1 MYKVIF
7 SDLDLTLL
15 SDDKTISNKNKEAI
29 KKAKEKGVKF
39 LLCTGRLPF
48 CYEMFKDDIDL
59 SNAVSSNGSI
69 IINDSKIIKDESLD
83 SNIIGVLVEYAIKHH
98 IYLRLFAIDC
108 LYNLNSDQGDS
119 DMISYFNMKDV
130 NDGEARDIAKNMK
143 LYKAAF
149 FNKSHDYLINV
160 KRDLEEMKLEIEA
173 VFSYDTFLEINQKGQ
188 TKGKGVE
195 EYCRLCGIDIK
206 DTIAIGDN
214 NNDAS
219 MLKVAGLAACP
230 SNSIEEIKGIAD
242 YISPLNNNDGAVAD
256 IIEKYILNSEK

>member
-15 SDDKTISNKNKEAI
+15 SDDKTISLKNKEAI
-29 KKAKEKGVKF
+29 KKANEKGVKF

-48 CYEMFKDDIDL
+48 CYEMFREDIDL
-59 SNAVSSNGSI
+59 SNAVSTNGSI
-69 IINDSKIIKDESLD
+69 IINDSKIIKDEYLD
-83 SNIIGVLVEYAIKHH
+83 PKIISVLVEYAIKHH

-108 LYNLNSDQGDS
+108 LYNLNSDQGS
-119 DMISYFNMKDV
+119 ENMITYLNMKDV
-130 NDGEARDIAKNMK
+130 NDEEARNIVNNIK
-143 LYKAAF
+143 LYKVAF
-149 FNKSHDYLINV
+149 FNTSHDYLLKV
-160 KRDLEEMKLEIEA
+160 KKDLEEMDLEMEM
-173 VFSYDTFLEINQKGQ
+173 VFSYATFLEVNQKGQ
-188 TKGKGVE
+188 TKGKGIE

-230 SNSIEEIKGIAD
+230 SNSIDEIKEIAD
-242 YISPLNNNDGAVAD
+242 YISPFDNNEGAVAD
-256 IIEKYILNSEK
+256 IIEKYILLESK

>member
-1 MYKVIF
+1 MYKAIF

-29 KKAKEKGVKF
+29 KKANEKGVKF

-59 SNAVSSNGSI
+59 SNAVSTNGSI

-83 SNIIGVLVEYAIKHH
+83 SNIVSVLVEYAIKHH
-98 IYLRLFAIDC
+98 IYLRLFSIDC
-108 LYNLNSDQGDS
+108 LYNLNSDMGDKS
-119 DMISYFNMKDV
+119 MVSYLNMKSI
-130 NDGEARDIAKNMK
+130 NEAEARDISKNMK

-149 FNKSHDYLINV
+149 FDLSHDYLLQV
-160 KRDLEEMKLEIEA
+160 KNDLENLKLNVEM
-173 VFSYDTFLEINQKGQ
+173 VFSYDTFLEINQRGQ
-188 TKGKGVE
+188 TKGKGIE

-230 SNSIEEIKGIAD
+230 SNAIDEIKDIAD
-242 YISPLNNNDGAVAD
+242 YISLLDNNEGAVAD
-256 IIEKYILNSEK
+256 IIEKYIL